1 MGTFVLKRKCFDS
14 VLAIGDQI
22 VKGSA
27 AQKRDQSYYDS
38 LGQELNKKY
47 GNKTSTQQI
56 AKQNQGIK
64 IGSDAGTR
72 TKGGQTVYNK
82 TAPNLNRQQIAQAG
96 FRRGQNSVG
105 IKQGA
110 INTWNRMG
118 KVGKAGTIIGGT
130 VAAGLMAK
138 GLFGGKKK
146 ESQ

>member
-1 MGTFVLKRKCFDS
+1 MSTFILKRKCFDS
-14 VLAIGDQI
+14 VLAIGDNI

-38 LGQELNKKY
+38 LGKELDATY
-47 GNKTSTQQI
+47 GKTSTQQI

-82 TAPNLNRQQIAQAG
+82 TAPKVTKQQIAQAG
-96 FRRGQNSVG
+96 FKRGQSSVG

-118 KVGKAGTIIGGT
+118 KAGKAGTIIGGT

-146 ESQ
+146 ENQ